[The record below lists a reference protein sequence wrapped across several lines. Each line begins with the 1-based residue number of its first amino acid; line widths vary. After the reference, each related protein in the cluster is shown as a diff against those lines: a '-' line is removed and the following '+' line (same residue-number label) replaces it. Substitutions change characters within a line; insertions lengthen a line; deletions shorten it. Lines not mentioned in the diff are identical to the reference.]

1 MTEEEV
7 EWANGDRSI
16 FADLL
21 PDEKTR
27 KASEATQE
35 YFAYLDDL
43 RERGET
49 NMFGAVPYLMAEFD
63 LNRGESREVLS
74 AWMKTF
80 REETQQPVNWDDLS
94 ADEQA
99 EQDRMA
105 GESEQ
110 LDNIK
115 REQ

>member
-1 MTEEEV
+1 MTEEE
-7 EWANGDRSI
+7 EGDRSI

-27 KASEATQE
+27 KTREATQE

-43 RERGET
+43 RERGEA

-63 LNRGESREVLS
+63 LSRGESREVLS

-80 REETQQPVNWDDLS
+80 RS
-94 ADEQA
+94 
-99 EQDRMA
+99 
-105 GESEQ
+105 ESEGGPSSPS
-110 LDNIK
+110 DDIVVVIDK
-115 REQ
+115 DKTDAV